1 MSCVTL
7 TAFDAS
13 MATTQLRCAACYRV
27 VWPLPQSQIPQ
38 PRRPNL
44 NWVVVTDENGT
55 RRLRMQ
61 WNMDAIDG

>member
-13 MATTQLRCAACYRV
+13 MATTQLTCAARYKV
-27 VWPLPQSQIPQ
+27 VWPSQQSQSLQQRHPS
-38 PRRPNL
+38 L